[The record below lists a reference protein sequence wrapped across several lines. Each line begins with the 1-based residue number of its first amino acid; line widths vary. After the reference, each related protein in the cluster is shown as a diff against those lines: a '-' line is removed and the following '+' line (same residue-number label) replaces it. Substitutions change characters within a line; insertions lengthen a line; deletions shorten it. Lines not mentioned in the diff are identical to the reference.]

1 MFKSLFSLGFL
12 QALSYA
18 APLLVL
24 WAIGNSYADAELGQ
38 FLIVQSVAAFGSI
51 FIEFGFHMPAVR
63 SASDAKRI
71 NRLGDYLWDVHIAK
85 LILTTVTIPLLLIF
99 IAFQITGGSSVILLF
114 SAALI
119 CSANAFRPLWFF
131 QTIDSFKTLLLFE
144 LTGTLMGFVLAIF
157 ASFLKLDIKYVLLMW
172 CLPRSILLIGL
183 VAYCHIIYPARIGN
197 ITRSLMELKKNF
209 KFFISKF
216 STSAM
221 HLTAPMI
228 LLLIIGPRA
237 ALTFQMA
244 ERIFT
249 AFQTFLFVISQV
261 TYPKII
267 QYAEKEVV
275 GNSKATPFIINTV
288 QIILSFLASLFLLIF
303 APYLIELLWSENNEQ
318 VTTVL
323 RILAISIPF
332 ININIVIGFNYLM
345 PRGMDYSVIIP
356 ALCGAI
362 CTISALFL
370 LPKGLGASIG
380 AWSILFGEFFAF
392 LIITLAALRAK
403 YITERLVN

>member
-1 MFKSLFSLGFL
+1 MFSLGFL

-24 WAIGNSYADAELGQ
+24 WAIGNSYTDAELGQ

-63 SASDAKRI
+63 SASEAKRK
-71 NRLGDYLWDVHIAK
+71 NCLGDYLWDVHIAK
-85 LILTTVTIPLLLIF
+85 LLLTIITIPLLLIF
-99 IAFQITGGSSVILLF
+99 IVFEIDGGSSVILLF
-114 SAALI
+114 CAFLM

-144 LTGTLMGFVLAIF
+144 LTGTIIGFFFAIF
-157 ASFLKLDIKYVLLMW
+157 SSFMKFDIVYVLLMW

-183 VAYCHIIYPARIGN
+183 VLYCHIIYPAKIGN
-197 ITRSLMELKKNF
+197 LKRSLIELKKNF
-209 KFFISKF
+209 KFFVSKF

-267 QYAEKEVV
+267 QYASKEDTTTE
-275 GNSKATPFIINTV
+275 KATPLIINTI
-288 QIILSFLASLFLLIF
+288 QILLSLISSVFLLIF
-303 APYLIELLWSENNEQ
+303 APYLVKILWSENNQE

-323 RILAISIPF
+323 RILAVSIPF
-332 ININIVIGFNYLM
+332 ININIVIGFNYLI

-356 ALCGAI
+356 ALSGAL
-362 CTISALFL
+362 CTISALFF
-370 LPKGLGASIG
+370 LPRVLGASIG

-392 LIITLAALRAK
+392 LIITLAALRAR
-403 YITERLVN
+403 YIAEQLVSLK